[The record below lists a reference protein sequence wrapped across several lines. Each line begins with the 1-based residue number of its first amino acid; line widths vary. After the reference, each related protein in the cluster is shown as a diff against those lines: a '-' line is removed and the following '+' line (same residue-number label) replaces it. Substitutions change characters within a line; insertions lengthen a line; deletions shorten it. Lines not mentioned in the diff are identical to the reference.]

1 MPSDYSFDVTHPA
14 AIEQAVPGSPMAGRT
29 ATIER
34 IFSAASQGDITYTL
48 FVPAGWLDWGLDNG
62 FLGFDI
68 KACKARLVDQG
79 AHKATACT
87 QPFIAQSVINM
98 LKQPPSETENKK
110 IPIAEVEYTGAEL
123 LKLFEEETGAK
134 WEVTNITL
142 PELLETAEKAKAAN
156 DIRLRVVSITHF
168 INFGGFGA
176 TYFPDA
182 LSSSL
187 EGTPYQRKSLKQI
200 VRDAVQRMESS

>member
-14 AIEQAVPGSPMAGRT
+14 AIEQAVPGSLMAGRT

-68 KACKARLVDQG
+68 KARKARLVDQG

-87 QPFIAQSVINM
+87 QPFIAQSVVNM
-98 LKQPPSETENKK
+98 LKQPPSETENKN
-110 IPIAEVEYTGAEL
+110 IPLAEVEYTGLEL
-123 LKLFEEETGAK
+123 LKLFEAETGAK

-142 PELLETAEKAKAAN
+142 PELLETAEKANAAN
-156 DIRLRVVSITHF
+156 DIRLHVVSITHF